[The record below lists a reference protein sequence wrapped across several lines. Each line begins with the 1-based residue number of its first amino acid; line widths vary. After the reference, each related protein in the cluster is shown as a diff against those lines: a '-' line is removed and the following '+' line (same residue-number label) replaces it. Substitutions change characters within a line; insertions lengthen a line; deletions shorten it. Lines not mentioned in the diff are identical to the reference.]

1 MSMMSRGMQM
11 DAEDEGGADF
21 RADLLSIDDDLHVD
35 DINTLKFLIQ
45 DLAPS
50 KKLETINTGHELFD
64 YLERSG
70 RLSEQNKWVLAEMLK
85 RILRLDLLDMLK
97 VDEKDLDEHL
107 ANSGSHFSL
116 YRLLLLRLAD
126 DIGVDDLHKLLFCS
140 TDIPRSKRE
149 KIATAMD
156 LFTFLE
162 QSKKLSPDNVDLLED
177 SLHHIGR
184 CDLSQVVTDYKGT
197 NYSNNFPTGAPGNYV
212 GGTKPAYQ
220 SAKFNPPASQAP
232 VTGLSNKPG
241 PPARPAPVTGLQVE
255 FSKPPALS
263 HTGQAVLDPG
273 SRLQPYHEQMP
284 EQVIPDP
291 IIQDIAMHMSNQQ
304 FTALGFELGF
314 NLAKLQSLSRR
325 FARPTERNFSMIKEW
340 LLDNQLGRN
349 PTVVR
354 LAEAMRSVE
363 MTIVADRLEE
373 MFGLSQPGLDI
384 SMRQNR
390 LNTEQ
395 TSQASA
401 RQDAQVV
408 QMAQQL
414 DRIDVDPEP
423 VPYYKMDA
431 VPRGICLIIN
441 NRDFYQDPN
450 DSHSKAMPSREG
462 TDVDA
467 KKLQDTFQR
476 LQFIVKCYTD
486 LTDTD
491 MARLASQ
498 VALEDHSEFDCFV
511 CCILSHGAEGKLYGS
526 NGRLL
531 SITDLTGPF
540 KSQTCPSLA
549 GKPKLFFIQACQG
562 REKQHGQEIQTDSA
576 YELVDVDA
584 PPPTE
589 VIPNEADFL
598 FGYAT
603 VIGFVSY
610 RSKTHGSWY
619 ISKLTEMLNKYAKKE
634 DILSLLLLVN
644 NEVGKANAVMDGGR
658 YKQSPA
664 PLYTLRKKLIFR

>member
-1 MSMMSRGMQM
+1 MMSRGMQM

-21 RADLLSIDDDLHVD
+21 RADLLSIDGDLHVE

-45 DLAPS
+45 DFAPS

-64 YLERSG
+64 YLQMSG
-70 RLSEQNKWVLAEMLK
+70 RLNEQNKWVLAEMLK
-85 RILRLDLLDMLK
+85 RILRLDLLDTFK
-97 VDEKDLDEHL
+97 VDEKDLDQYL
-107 ANSGSHFSL
+107 AKFGSHFTR
-116 YRLLLLRLAD
+116 YRLLLLRLAV
-126 DIGVDDLHKLLFCS
+126 DIGVDDLKRLLFCS

-156 LFTFLE
+156 FFTFFE

-184 CDLSQVVTDYKGT
+184 CDLSQVVTDYKQSSLT

-212 GGTKPAYQ
+212 CGTKPAYQ

-232 VTGLSNKPG
+232 VTGLPYKPAG
-241 PPARPAPVTGLQVE
+241 PPARPAPVTGQQAE

-263 HTGQAVLDPG
+263 HTGQAVPDPG
-273 SRLQPYHEQMP
+273 SRSQPY
-284 EQVIPDP
+284 D
-291 IIQDIAMHMSNQQ
+291 
-304 FTALGFELGF
+304 
-314 NLAKLQSLSRR
+314 
-325 FARPTERNFSMIKEW
+325 
-340 LLDNQLGRN
+340 
-349 PTVVR
+349 
-354 LAEAMRSVE
+354 
-363 MTIVADRLEE
+363 
-373 MFGLSQPGLDI
+373 
-384 SMRQNR
+384 
-390 LNTEQ
+390 EQ
-395 TSQASA
+395 TPE
-401 RQDAQVV
+401 QDAQDTL
-408 QMAQQL
+408 MAQQS
-414 DRIDVDPEP
+414 DRIDVDPEPEP

-431 VPRGICLIIN
+431 VPRGICIIIN
-441 NRDFYQDPN
+441 NRDFKQDP
-450 DSHSKAMPSREG
+450 DDPDSKALPSREG

-491 MARLASQ
+491 MARLASK
-498 VALEDHSEFDCFV
+498 VSLEDHSAFDCFV

-562 REKQHGQEIQTDSA
+562 REKQH
-576 YELVDVDA
+576 DA
-584 PPPTE
+584 PPLMQG
-589 VIPNEADFL
+589 IPNDADFL
-598 FGYAT
+598 FEYVT
-603 VIGFVSY
+603 VIGSVS
-610 RSKTHGSWY
+610 HGSWY

-664 PLYTLRKKLIFR
+664 PLYTLRKRLIFR

>member
-1 MSMMSRGMQM
+1 MFKPSRLSDQ
-11 DAEDEGGADF
+11 F
-21 RADLLSIDDDLHVD
+21 RADLLSIDDDLHVE

-45 DLAPS
+45 DFAPS

-64 YLERSG
+64 YLQMSG
-70 RLSEQNKWVLAEMLK
+70 RLNEQNKWVLAEMLK
-85 RILRLDLLDMLK
+85 RILRLDLLDTFK
-97 VDEKDLDEHL
+97 VDEKDLDQYL
-107 ANSGSHFSL
+107 AKFGSHFTR

-156 LFTFLE
+156 FFTFLE

-184 CDLSQVVTDYKGT
+184 CDLSQFVTDYKQSSLT

-212 GGTKPAYQ
+212 CGTKPAYQ
-220 SAKFNPPASQAP
+220 SAKFNPTASQAP
-232 VTGLSNKPG
+232 VTGLPYKPAG

-255 FSKPPALS
+255 FSKPPAPS
-263 HTGQAVLDPG
+263 HTGQAVPDPG
-273 SRLQPYHEQMP
+273 SRSQPYHEQSP
-284 EQVIPDP
+284 EQ
-291 IIQDIAMHMSNQQ
+291 
-304 FTALGFELGF
+304 
-314 NLAKLQSLSRR
+314 
-325 FARPTERNFSMIKEW
+325 
-340 LLDNQLGRN
+340 
-349 PTVVR
+349 
-354 LAEAMRSVE
+354 
-363 MTIVADRLEE
+363 
-373 MFGLSQPGLDI
+373 GLDI
-384 SMRQNR
+384 SIRQNR

-401 RQDAQVV
+401 RQDDQVI
-408 QMAQQL
+408 QMAKQL

-431 VPRGICLIIN
+431 LPRGICIIIN
-441 NRDFYQDPN
+441 NRDFKQDP
-450 DSHSKAMPSREG
+450 DDPDSKALPSREG

-476 LQFIVKCYTD
+476 MQFIVKCYTN

-498 VALEDHSEFDCFV
+498 VSLEDHSAFDCFI
-511 CCILSHGAEGKLYGS
+511 CCILSHGAEGKIYGS

-540 KSQTCPSLA
+540 KSQKCPSLA

-619 ISKLTEMLNKYAKKE
+619 ISMLTKMLNKYAKKE

-644 NEVGKANAVMDGGR
+644 NEVGKANAMMDGGR